1 MNLFKTDLVEIFLSS
16 SIQSDSKLKTQDWVG
31 GGGRGRGRRG
41 RGGGGRGSIICFY
54 VYLSRIFSFCYH
66 LTSYIDKPN
75 RLDYM

>member
-31 GGGRGRGRRG
+31 GGGRGRGRQ
-41 RGGGGRGSIICFY
+41 GRGSIICFY